1 MISITEGPI
10 DVFKILME
18 VQDRSA
24 GATTVFTGSIRDHN
38 DKGTV
43 SELYYEIYKEMAEEI
58 LAEIESEVTK
68 RWHVKKFIAIHRIG
82 NLKVSDISVVV
93 AVSSEHRKE
102 AFDACRYGIEGIK
115 SRVPIWKK
123 EISELGALWIDGV
136 LIKRDCEESART
148 KHV

>member
-1 MISITEGPI
+1 MISITESPI
-10 DVFKILME
+10 DVFKVLME

-43 SELYYEIYKEMAEEI
+43 FELYYEAYKEMAEEI
-58 LAEIESEVTK
+58 LAEIENEVIK
-68 RWHVKKFIAIHRIG
+68 RWHVKKFIAIHRTG
-82 NLKVSDISVVV
+82 NLKVSDISVAV

-102 AFDACRYGIEGIK
+102 AFEACRYGIDSIK

-123 EISELGALWIDGV
+123 EVSELGTLWTDGV
-136 LIKRDCEESART
+136 LVNHD
-148 KHV
+148 

>member
-1 MISITEGPI
+1 MISITESPI
-10 DVFKILME
+10 DVFKVLMK

-43 SELYYEIYKEMAEEI
+43 SELYYEAYKEMAEEI
-58 LAEIESEVTK
+58 LAEIENEVIK
-68 RWHVKKFIAIHRIG
+68 RWHVKKFIAIHRTG
-82 NLKVSDISVVV
+82 NLKVSDISVAV

-102 AFDACRYGIEGIK
+102 AFEACRYGIDSIK

-123 EISELGALWIDGV
+123 EVSELGALWTDGV
-136 LIKRDCEESART
+136 LIKRDSEESERT
-148 KHV
+148 RHV

>member
-1 MISITEGPI
+1 MISITEYPI
-10 DVFKILME
+10 DVFKVLME

-43 SELYYEIYKEMAEEI
+43 SELYYEAYKEMAEEI
-58 LAEIESEVTK
+58 LAEIK
-68 RWHVKKFIAIHRIG
+68 RWHVKKFIAIHRTG
-82 NLKVSDISVVV
+82 NLNVSDISVAV

-102 AFDACRYGIEGIK
+102 AFEACRYGIESIK

-123 EISELGALWIDGV
+123 EVSGLGALWTDGV
-136 LIKRDCEESART
+136 LVKDD
-148 KHV
+148 

>member
-10 DVFKILME
+10 DVFKVWME

-43 SELYYEIYKEMAEEI
+43 SEIYYEAYKEMAEEI
-58 LAEIESEVTK
+58 LLEIESEVTK
-68 RWHVKKFIAIHRIG
+68 RWHVKKFMAIHRTG
-82 NLKVSDISVVV
+82 NLNVSDISVAV

-102 AFDACRYGIEGIK
+102 AFEACRYGIESIK

-123 EISELGALWIDGV
+123 EVSELGALWTDGV
-136 LIKRDCEESART
+136 LIKRDSEENGRT
-148 KHV
+148 RNV